1 MQTPQETLS
10 SALNRASEIT
20 WWNRNLTK
28 ITRTDE
34 IDGADGFLRN
44 DLIETKGP
52 FVELV
57 DPPAPASESATDFL
71 ERYDYADEVVDAV
84 VEELFGGDETG
95 HLYRHQSEMIE
106 AVDRDTDGNILTVP
120 TATGKTEAFLL
131 PVLNDCLQE
140 ERDGTK
146 AIVVYPMKTLAVD
159 QLNRLIRYL
168 HVVNRSKD
176 KADRITVGIWDG
188 DTATTVGDRKR
199 EIEPGS
205 YVRGLEC
212 PQTGSKLTIA
222 EDGVVEADGRRYPW
236 VKVTRDRVKDGA
248 DILLTNPE
256 AIDHAFVN
264 RSEGIRGVFGN
275 GVGDHPVKHVVFD
288 EAHVWSG
295 IKGAAV
301 RLLVDRL
308 THFYGPSDPQVS
320 LVSATIRNPGELAS
334 RLTGQSEDDINVID
348 FTARDRPVVESGEFD
363 RLTPTTLEELLNT
376 LLYVYLESPSES
388 EFSDARPNL
397 QSALA
402 TAQEVGLVTQE
413 NRLTLPDEE
422 TWLTSAL
429 EDSVEEVRLRSL
441 HGRPDE
447 LLGDEES
454 RAELHESILDDAG
467 LESDWYE
474 FVVDNVPEVIEVA
487 EWFDSDT
494 MGNVE
499 FKHYDGLVDY
509 FDDRVTGDPEEYIST
524 VLGFGRLAG
533 VVTEK
538 YHSFLKPPL
547 KMYYCPSCRSLS
559 RADIC
564 QECGERIEELRF
576 CENCDHP
583 FLVWDDETEGPDSEN
598 SGGEAHFVPLG
609 ESASVERCPGC
620 NDTVGVSDV
629 EVPTSTLLSFMLSEM
644 CRVAPSEKVLVF
656 SDSHSA
662 AESVA
667 KQIQQ
672 TEYGLMAATLYVD
685 FLKRRGGIGGQLQA
699 YRHVAERLR
708 DEYWKP
714 FFDRS
719 LSSSGS
725 AYNMIEQLQD
735 DVVKNADLYN
745 CGFLFDSTLVTSDVL
760 YESSDDA
767 FELLVGHTLW
777 EVFASSESVEFTK
790 SGVTLG
796 ALPREKVHQKVR
808 NKLPYCTREVS
819 DIVDGFLF
827 EFLDAGVIHEKDYE
841 SLQLE
846 IENGAD
852 SEEDRQV
859 AIDYINA
866 QREEI
871 ASSDAL
877 PEGASIQSGVFVRRH
892 NQDRTNLRLL
902 THVALCTNCHAAF
915 PALEGEGPGDTCFE
929 CGEALKTFRRYDVEN
944 GEYEGKGYADVDDES
959 PWALD
964 HWAHDITRPLRSD
977 EIDFVT
983 VGIHKGNIPAT
994 VRGIIEEGFRKDDP
1008 EINVVSSTPTMELG
1022 VDIGT
1027 LDTVAQVGMPPTLTN
1042 YVQRS
1047 GRTGRSRGSSSLVL
1061 TAIRGRHPVDN
1072 HFYQDLTRF
1081 FSEFQPVRV
1090 PPAYEFEQL
1099 LAGHVVTEVMGHMA
1113 RNPHKSNVYERSY
1126 SVQSNGLDVGE
1137 FVDRIEE
1144 QLEELQS
1151 VITGDRESVLRD
1163 HVRDVFGEE
1172 GVRVFDDV
1180 FHSKG
1185 TVSLSHRVEQV
1196 FEPLRNTDNDSVSV
1210 EDLTDEYGRLDAWL
1224 RQLGYLANYRDF
1236 GHQFPVTFTGYES
1249 SIRFE
1254 STGRLY
1260 DMFPGQENG
1269 RGAVFSMGGRD
1280 YLVDE
1285 VQAGRRLTELRLCT
1299 DDECDWPYQ
1308 SYTDDLN
1315 ECPHCGSELT
1325 ATPIHE
1331 VASVHCRPA
1340 YKGEQYW
1347 NTRGLQITHTELTP
1361 TPDTTVE
1368 SEDIFLLPAE
1378 VMRGAF
1384 HLTEFVYAYERRHAS
1399 GNGVDVRRSEASVT
1413 RDDTEYA
1420 PIGRQFQA
1428 TGIQFDF
1435 PKAEIAERLDTSGED
1450 VPWAALMVSF
1460 EQALQRAI
1468 AVSVNVELDDFEVRS
1483 SIDNESLTVAV
1494 VDGRSGG
1501 NGVAWEV
1508 AETLHSRI
1516 LPEVEEVLA
1525 CENCYSYCEECLLL
1539 PRTPAFYLDNDL
1551 LDKQVAR
1558 DFVHGD

>member
-1 MQTPQETLS
+1 MQTPQDTLS
-10 SALNRASEIT
+10 SALDRASEIT

-28 ITRTDE
+28 VTRM
-34 IDGADGFLRN
+34 DGVDDADGFLRN

-52 FVELV
+52 YVEFV
-57 DPPAPASESATDFL
+57 DPPASSGVPAREL
-71 ERYDYADEVVDAV
+71 LKEYGYADEVVDAV

-106 AVDRDTDGNILTVP
+106 AIDRGSNANILTVP
-120 TATGKTEAFLL
+120 TAAGKTEAFLL
-131 PVLNDCLQE
+131 PVLNDCIQE
-140 ERDGTK
+140 ERQGTK

-159 QLNRLIRYL
+159 QLNRLLRYL
-168 HVVNRSKD
+168 HVINRSKD
-176 KADRITVGIWDG
+176 HSDRVTVGIWDG
-188 DTATTVGDRKR
+188 DTARTVGDRER

-212 PQTGSKLTIA
+212 PQTGRKLTIG

-236 VKVTRDRVKDGA
+236 VKVTRDRVEDGA

-264 RSEGIRGVFGN
+264 RSEEVRGVFGD
-275 GVGDHPVKHVVFD
+275 GVGDHPVKHIVFD
-288 EAHVWSG
+288 EAHVWRG

-308 THFYGPSDPQVS
+308 SHFYGPSDPQVS

-334 RLTGQSEDDINVID
+334 TLTGEPEDDINVID
-348 FTARDRPVVESGEFD
+348 FTARERPAAEGGEFD
-363 RLTPTTLEELLNT
+363 RLTPTTLEELLDT
-376 LLYVYLESPSES
+376 LLYVHVESPSAS
-388 EFSDARPNL
+388 ELRNTHPEL
-397 QSALA
+397 RSALA
-402 TAQEVGLVTQE
+402 TAREVGLISQE
-413 NRLTLPDEE
+413 DPLTLSSDEL
-422 TWLTSAL
+422 WLTSAL
-429 EDSVEEVRLRSL
+429 EDAVEEVLMNSS
-441 HGRPDE
+441 HSRPGE
-447 LLGDEES
+447 LLSDEET
-454 RAELHESILDDAG
+454 RADLHESVLGDAG
-467 LESDWYE
+467 LETDWYE
-474 FVVDNVPEVIEVA
+474 FVVEHVPEVIEVA
-487 EWFDSDT
+487 DWFDSDT

-499 FKHYDGLVDY
+499 FKHYDDLVD
-509 FDDRVTGDPEEYIST
+509 FVDGRTTGDPEEYIAT
-524 VLGFGRLAG
+524 ILGFGRLAG

-547 KMYYCPSCRSLS
+547 KVYHCPSCRSLS
-559 RADIC
+559 RTDVC
-564 QECGERIEELRF
+564 KECGSRIEELRF
-576 CENCDHP
+576 CETCDHP
-583 FLVWDDETEGPDSEN
+583 FLVRQDESGEPDSEG
-598 SGGEAHFVPLG
+598 SETAAELVPFGGAGP
-609 ESASVERCPGC
+609 VERCPGC
-620 NDTVGVSDV
+620 NDTVGVTDV

-656 SDSHSA
+656 SDSHSS

-685 FLKRRGGIGGQLQA
+685 FLKRRGGIGGQLEA
-699 YRHVAERLR
+699 YRSVSKRLR
-708 DEYWKP
+708 EEYWEP

-719 LSSSGS
+719 LSSTGS

-735 DVVKNADLYN
+735 DVTKKADLYN
-745 CGFLFDSTLVTSDVL
+745 CRYLFDSTLVTSDVL
-760 YESSDDA
+760 YESADGA

-777 EVFASSESVEFTK
+777 EVFASSDSVGFTK
-790 SGVTLG
+790 SGVEIG

-808 NKLPYCTREVS
+808 NKLPHCAREIS
-819 DIVDGFLF
+819 GIVDEFLF

-852 SEEDRQV
+852 SDEDRRA

-871 ASSDAL
+871 SSSDAL
-877 PEGASIQSGVFVRRH
+877 PNDFSVRSGVFVRRH
-892 NQDRTNLRLL
+892 KQDRTDLRLL
-902 THVALCTNCHAAF
+902 THVAFCTNCHAAF

-929 CGEALKTFRRYDVEN
+929 CGDDLETFRRYEVED
-944 GEYEGKGYADVDDES
+944 GDYEGDGYAEVDDES

-1099 LAGHVVTEVMGHMA
+1099 VAGHVVTEVMGHMA
-1113 RNPHKSNVYERSY
+1113 RNPHSSNVYERSY
-1126 SVQSNGLDVGE
+1126 SVQNDDIDVDE
-1137 FVDRIEE
+1137 FVDRVKG
-1144 QLEELQS
+1144 QLAELES

-1163 HVRDVFGEE
+1163 HVRDVFGED

-1180 FHSKG
+1180 FHSEG
-1185 TVSLSHRVEQV
+1185 TVSLSHRVDEV
-1196 FEPLRNTDNDSVSV
+1196 FEPLRNTDGDSVTV
-1210 EDLTDEYGRLDAWL
+1210 EDLTEEYGRLDAWL

-1236 GHQFPVTFTGYES
+1236 GHQFPVTFTGYDR

-1260 DMFPGQENG
+1260 DMFPGQKNG

-1280 YLVDE
+1280 YLVED
-1285 VQAGRRLTELRLCT
+1285 VRAGRRLTELRICT
-1299 DDECDWPYQ
+1299 DDDCEWPYQ
-1308 SYTDDLN
+1308 SYATDLED
-1315 ECPHCGSELT
+1315 CPHCGSELT
-1325 ATPIHE
+1325 GTPIHE
-1331 VASVHCRPA
+1331 VSSVHCRPA

-1347 NTRGLQITHTELTP
+1347 NTRGLQTKHTELTP
-1361 TPDTTVE
+1361 TPDTTIE
-1368 SEDIFLLPAE
+1368 SEAVFDLPAE
-1378 VMRGAF
+1378 ITEGAF
-1384 HLTEFVYAYERRHAS
+1384 NLTEFVYAYERRHAS
-1399 GNGVDVRRSEASVT
+1399 GSGVDVRRSEASLG

-1420 PIGRQFQA
+1420 PIGRRYQA

-1435 PKAEIAERLDTSGED
+1435 DKSEIAERLDLSGED
-1450 VPWAALMVSF
+1450 VPWAVLMVSL

-1483 SIDNESLTVAV
+1483 SIDDESLTVTV

-1508 AETLHSRI
+1508 AETLRSQI
-1516 LPEVEEVLA
+1516 LPEVKEVLA

-1539 PRTPAFYLDNDL
+1539 PRTPAFYLENDL
-1551 LDKQVAR
+1551 LDKQLVR
-1558 DFVHGD
+1558 DFVDD